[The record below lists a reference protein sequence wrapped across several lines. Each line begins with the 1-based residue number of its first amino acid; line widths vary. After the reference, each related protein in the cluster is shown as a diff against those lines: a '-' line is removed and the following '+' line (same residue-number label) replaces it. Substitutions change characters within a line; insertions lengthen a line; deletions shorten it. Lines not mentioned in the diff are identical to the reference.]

1 MDWQRFLQVVG
12 CFYHCIRLTEI
23 EITEDNI
30 LDYAVPLDA
39 GAWQVDQ
46 IYQIDQEVF
55 GTVADRL
62 FLFNVADVLI
72 PHEPSDEIVLLDVT
86 DPDIINKIRPL
97 IDIEIPQP

>member
-1 MDWQRFLQVVG
+1 M
-12 CFYHCIRLTEI
+12 
-23 EITEDNI
+23 
-30 LDYAVPLDA
+30 DYAVPLDA
-39 GAWQVDQ
+39 EAWQVDQ

-55 GTVADRL
+55 GTVANRL

-72 PHEPSDEIVLLDVT
+72 PHESSDEIVLLDVT